1 MAHPALKR
9 GGARMNVER
18 LRAIVSTAEQKPA
31 IARHCR
37 ELLRVARQPEIK
49 EQLRE
54 WEQEIQAEAETAE
67 RSHHQPEHQ
76 RKA

>member
-1 MAHPALKR
+1 MDA
-9 GGARMNVER
+9 ER
-18 LRAIVSTAEQKPA
+18 LRA

-37 ELLRVARQPEIK
+37 ELLRVVHRPEVK

-54 WEQEIQAEAETAE
+54 WERETEAEAQMSE
-67 RSHHQPEHQ
+67 RSYYQAEHQ